1 MDAVAQEQTAFGEFI
16 APVERSEFYD
26 KWFGKTPLHIP
37 GDPGKFADIMPWETL
52 TQLLNQSALWTGRT
66 LMLVLDRRVI
76 PPEEYC
82 IPFTL
87 RDGMDGMVADMNK
100 VRDWVKKG
108 ASLVLNDIETLTP
121 RMKEVAD
128 VLGHEPGGRVQA
140 NLYCSWHAHQAFGV
154 HYDTHDVFAFQVTGE
169 KTWRI
174 YQRYFKDP
182 VKHPAFRSQD
192 QAFHDAHCGAVSQEV
207 EMTAGDLLYI
217 PRGYYH
223 DALTDGDNSIHLAV
237 SLVPQIGLDLISAV
251 FERAVHDELF
261 RADIPRIWMRDGKAT
276 EEHMI
281 RLAGR
286 FRELVRDKEFME
298 QFMNTLRNDRF
309 ERWWINLPDDA
320 KGD

>member
-1 MDAVAQEQTAFGEFI
+1 
-16 APVERSEFYD
+16 
-26 KWFGKTPLHIP
+26 
-37 GDPGKFADIMPWETL
+37 
-52 TQLLNQSALWTGRT
+52 
-66 LMLVLDRRVI
+66 
-76 PPEEYC
+76 
-82 IPFTL
+82 
-87 RDGMDGMVADMNK
+87 
-100 VRDWVKKG
+100 
-108 ASLVLNDIETLTP
+108 
-121 RMKEVAD
+121 
-128 VLGHEPGGRVQA
+128 
-140 NLYCSWHAHQAFGV
+140 
-154 HYDTHDVFAFQVTGE
+154 
-169 KTWRI
+169 
-174 YQRYFKDP
+174 
-182 VKHPAFRSQD
+182 
-192 QAFHDAHCGAVSQEV
+192 
-207 EMTAGDLLYI
+207 MTAGDLLYI